1 MADNNKNLKER
12 QQLEEKI
19 TFDKREQAK
28 LDNQRLLKADA
39 EIDKTTSLADIV
51 EKRKKAEQ
59 ALRKEIRTGA
69 RDLQKTYDDLVKR
82 KSEGEKI
89 DGRTLKGL
97 KQQIDNK
104 KEDKKLEKDKLTS
117 QQIKTEL
124 LKESTPFI
132 EQQAGKVKDMA
143 NSLETFVKKLPGG
156 EFLAKSLG
164 IDGLGDTLE
173 KEITQDMA
181 NHILK
186 TESATGSLNVGF
198 KRVQLTINKVM
209 LNARRLASTLMRLMI
224 ANPFLAI
231 AAGAV
236 ALFGIVRKIRQ
247 ANRDLAGEL
256 GISTS
261 QAMKFRAGIALAET
275 QFKLMGLDS
284 TKIKTTMNEIGKE
297 FGSLE
302 NMTARNAANIEKF
315 AQNNSI
321 AGTEIV
327 KFNKV
332 MMDLTGSSFSV
343 ATNMAE
349 TAANMA
355 KSANVSTA
363 KVLGDITSA
372 AEDFA
377 RYSMSGAEGLAQAA
391 VEAAKVGSSLST
403 TLKVADS
410 LLSFEEAI
418 GAQFKAQVLTGR
430 QINTERARQLAL
442 DGDIAGLTQEI
453 QSIVGGV
460 GDLQTLNVI
469 QRKSVAEAIGISVG
483 ELMRISRGE
492 QVQQQVTVQDKLDIT
507 NKLLAKSN
515 DEAGKF
521 YATQQGTKKV
531 EMQQPTF

>member
-1 MADNNKNLKER
+1 MAEEAVKLRELITREKEIESIKEKNNALDEKSIQLQERKLNLEQQYLDALDDGRTNANKMYKSTQER
-12 QQLEEKI
+12 
-19 TFDKREQAK
+19 
-28 LDNQRLLKADA
+28 LK
-39 EIDKTTSLADIV
+39 IV
-51 EKRKKAEQ
+51 EKTKNSNSNLSKILESNANFVD
-59 ALRKEIRTGA
+59 ITN
-69 RDLQKTYDDLVKR
+69 
-82 KSEGEKI
+82 KS
-89 DGRTLKGL
+89 
-97 KQQIDNK
+97 
-104 KEDKKLEKDKLTS
+104 
-117 QQIKTEL
+117 
-124 LKESTPFI
+124 
-132 EQQAGKVKDMA
+132 
-143 NSLETFVKKLPGG
+143 
-156 EFLAKSLG
+156 AKSLG
-164 IDGLGDTLE
+164 DSIEGAVNSIPFVGETLKRNLGLEDFGERLEGVAMKSIKRSLQQGKSATATITGLGKAVAGTLRGLLGP
-173 KEITQDMA
+173 I
-181 NHILK
+181 
-186 TESATGSLNVGF
+186 G
-198 KRVQLTINKVM
+198 
-209 LNARRLASTLMRLMI
+209 
-224 ANPFLAI
+224 LAI
-231 AAGAV
+231 AGFTAIF
-236 ALFGIVRKIRQ
+236 ALVRKIRQ
-247 ANRDLAGEL
+247 ANRDLAGDL

-261 QAMKFRAGIALAET
+261 QAMKFRAGITLAET

-507 NKLLAKSN
+507 NKLLSTQN
-515 DEAGKF
+515 SEASKF

>member
-1 MADNNKNLKER
+1 MATIKEQSLLSELIARNELKAKEAAEDRVKALEEILNLSEQLHGNNK
-12 QQLEEKI
+12 
-19 TFDKREQAK
+19 FDGKTVGQMKR
-28 LDNQRLLKADA
+28 D
-39 EIDKTTSLADIV
+39 LADIAKLKKDQLDKSNTENKILKKNSIQV
-51 EKRKKAEQ
+51 EST
-59 ALRKEIRTGA
+59 L
-69 RDLQKTYDDLVKR
+69 DLAGKI
-82 KSEGEKI
+82 GEKI
-89 DGRTLKGL
+89 KNSIESIPFIG
-97 KQQIDNK
+97 
-104 KEDKKLEKDKLTS
+104 KKLSNMLNLDDLSEKMQETV
-117 QQIKTEL
+117 
-124 LKESTPFI
+124 
-132 EQQAGKVKDMA
+132 G
-143 NSLETFVKKLPGG
+143 NSLGKIFSKEKFSFTSLTAGFV
-156 EFLAKSLG
+156 EFRKGAFKGFNKQVLSPLG
-164 IDGLGDTLE
+164 KMGPLGKRIAGVLRGAF
-173 KEITQDMA
+173 KFA
-181 NHILK
+181 F
-186 TESATGSLNVGF
+186 GPVG
-198 KRVQLTINKVM
+198 
-209 LNARRLASTLMRLMI
+209 
-224 ANPFLAI
+224 LAI
-231 AAGAV
+231 GAFAAI
-236 ALFGIVRKIRQ
+236 FTIVKKIRQ
-247 ANRDLAGEL
+247 ANRDLADTL
-256 GISTS
+256 GVTTS
-261 QAMKFRAGIALAET
+261 EARKFQIPLKTSEMAFNAI
-275 QFKLMGLDS
+275 GLDGS
-284 TKIKTTMNEIGKE
+284 KLKTTMGEIAKE

-302 NMTARNAANIEKF
+302 NMTIANSRNIERF
-315 AQNNSI
+315 AQNSGI